1 MTAYLLLSSTAIL
14 AALWLDRM
22 LGETRCFHPLVGF
35 GVWAK
40 FLERQLYP
48 NSRSIFT
55 LWAMG
60 VVAWQLAV
68 MPVVIVSAI
77 VTQLIVLSWGTVI
90 YWLLSVVVIY
100 IAIGARSL
108 KEHALHIS
116 TPLQQGDLISARQ
129 ALSMLVS
136 RDTHILTEPEIA
148 TATIE
153 SVIENSHDSVIGV
166 FFWYLVFGIPGVVLF
181 RLANTLDAMWGYR
194 NDRFNYFGRWAARID
209 DMLGYVSARVTV
221 LLFFLQQPRSLAAA
235 WHYGRRWY
243 SPNAGPVMAAGAGAL
258 AIQLGGD
265 QCYNGK
271 LKKRPIL
278 GAGEQPCG
286 ADIGSAL
293 LLVERSY
300 YLLPLL
306 LLAVS
311 ILGRFVQ

>member
-14 AALWLDRM
+14 AALMLDRM
-22 LGETRCFHPLVGF
+22 LGETRRFHPLVGF

-40 FLERQLYP
+40 LLERQLYP
-48 NSRSIFT
+48 HSSGIFT
-55 LWAMG
+55 LWARG

-68 MPVVIVSAI
+68 MPLVIVSAI
-77 VTQLIVLSWGTVI
+77 ATQLIVLSSGTVV

-108 KEHALHIS
+108 KEHALHIAI
-116 TPLQQGDLISARQ
+116 PLQRGDLISARQ

-136 RDTHILTEPEIA
+136 RDTHTLTEPEIA

-194 NDRFNYFGRWAARID
+194 NARYNYFGRWAARID

-221 LLFFLQQPRSLAAA
+221 LLFSLQQPRSLMAA
-235 WHYGRRWY
+235 WRYGRHWY

-265 QCYNGK
+265 QSYNGE
-271 LKKRPIL
+271 LKKRPML
-278 GAGEQPCG
+278 GAGDQPD
-286 ADIGSAL
+286 AAHIGSAL

-311 ILGRFVQ
+311 LLGRFL